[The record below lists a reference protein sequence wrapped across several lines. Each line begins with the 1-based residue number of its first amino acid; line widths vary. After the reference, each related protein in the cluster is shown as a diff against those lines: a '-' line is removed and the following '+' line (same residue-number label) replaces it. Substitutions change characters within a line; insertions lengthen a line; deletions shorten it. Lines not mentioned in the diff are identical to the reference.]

1 MIINL
6 YLTDEDM
13 HFWHI
18 VIVSGAAFA
27 TFLLGFIAYWL
38 IMATAF
44 LVSVL

>member
-13 HFWHI
+13 HFWRV
-18 VIVSGAAFA
+18 VIVSGAALI

-38 IMATAF
+38 IMAAAY

>member
-1 MIINL
+1 MIVNL

-13 HFWHI
+13 RFWHI
-18 VIVSGAAFA
+18 VIVSGAALV

-38 IMATAF
+38 IMAAAF